1 MKPTELVDLLQAFY
15 QEKSALRQR
24 HVDAA
29 QHVGDYNFNN
39 TYQYIINREDVQLN
53 WLRDA
58 IVDLGGLTPAD
69 APEKP
74 VEARGKANV
83 VQAGLVREDRDGAQ
97 TFVDRWHD
105 KVEKITN
112 ARNRNLLRVILGET
126 LEARR
131 FFDQMVTGREDLLG
145 RRADGA
151 GTQGSV
157 LPTRWVG
164 GQ

>member
-1 MKPTELVDLLQAFY
+1 MKPTDLVDLLRAFY
-15 QEKSALRQR
+15 QDKSALRQR

-29 QHVGDYNFNN
+29 RHVGDYNFNN

-58 IVDLGGLTPAD
+58 IAEHSGATPDD
-69 APEKP
+69 APGKP
-74 VEARGKANV
+74 VEARGKANL
-83 VQAGLVREDRDGAQ
+83 VQAGLVLEDRDGAQ
-97 TFVDRWHD
+97 AFVDRWRD

-112 ARNRNLLRVILGET
+112 ARNRNMLRVILGET

-151 GTQGSV
+151 GTPGSV